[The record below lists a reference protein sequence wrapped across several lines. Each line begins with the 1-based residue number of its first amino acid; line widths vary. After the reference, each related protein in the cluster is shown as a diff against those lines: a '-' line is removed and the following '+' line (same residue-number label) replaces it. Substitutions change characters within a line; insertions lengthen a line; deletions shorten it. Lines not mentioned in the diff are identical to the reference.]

1 LRRRRS
7 LARRRRPRRPAPAS
21 QTKSEQHSSHWG
33 LRGLSIG
40 SAHDASIAAVDV
52 EINRLK
58 AAQEDLKKRMA
69 ASDPKSSAANDERTK
84 LRAEMNALKDSQ
96 AANKTSRGAT
106 LEDLKRLQAKVQD
119 KVRRSFRLLLRL
131 LTPRN
136 RSRT

>member
-1 LRRRRS
+1 
-7 LARRRRPRRPAPAS
+7 
-21 QTKSEQHSSHWG
+21 
-33 LRGLSIG
+33 
-40 SAHDASIAAVDV
+40 
-52 EINRLK
+52 
-58 AAQEDLKKRMA
+58 MA